1 MRKLLLS
8 LLLTLSVAFAST
20 AGHLVWGDYVVW
32 GN

>member
-1 MRKLLLS
+1 MSKLLLS

-20 AGHLVWGDYVVW
+20 AGYVIWGDTVVW